1 MDVINLRGRM
11 RRGIL
16 SALPFLYAMFMKSVP
31 VKAVPSRFQDLW
43 RLMNSRAAFR

>member
-1 MDVINLRGRM
+1 MEGINLKGEM
-11 RRGIL
+11 KGGIL
-16 SALPFLYAMFMKSVP
+16 SALSFLYAMFMKSVP